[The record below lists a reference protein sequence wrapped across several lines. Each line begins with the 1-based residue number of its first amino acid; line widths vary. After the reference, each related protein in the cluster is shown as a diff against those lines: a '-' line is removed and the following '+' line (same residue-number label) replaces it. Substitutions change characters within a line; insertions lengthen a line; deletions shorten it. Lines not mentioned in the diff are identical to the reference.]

1 MRALSLLCMVV
12 AAFVATGPSAMVVR
26 ADELYPRCSGN
37 ELSAKVAGTQ
47 EKSLYKTYG
56 KAQTLLVECLAFE
69 IKSMSPKGVC
79 EVAHQTMLPFGLYI
93 RAKGTFANNIPY
105 IDRFDVK
112 DVVGGSINRL
122 TVTTPVDAEFE
133 LIFENKNT
141 NPDCLMSAR
150 AIFTHTL
157 VSGSQNDNLPTIVNL
172 DPRTAYEGSATNL
185 VVKHSTNNHADAL
198 LFLVPVEDNC
208 ASSNSATNLKPVTD
222 AKLLSKYLSQ
232 FEASADKF
240 SVWTSPNPR
249 HDNYK
254 VCASVDTRDKGNEIA
269 LLTVF
274 GGNPMYFE
282 VAKGSGDQG
291 KVYTNSPIT
300 LRFHGYD
307 LDTRP
312 YKDMAKLVDEAATC
326 DANPAGGVPLATDL
340 GPADSYGP
348 NTVITEWTFSIVKD
362 GGYKVCYKRFGAPWI
377 DVPSIDDLPP
387 GAVQVPTTTTRPPI
401 PTNPRSKTSCPLASP
416 RDSLPKYSNNYLKL
430 TFKQSTIP
438 SYFRT
443 LLAEVLCVPQS
454 AIVFPVPVDTTKSG
468 AGILY
473 LDIECDGQ
481 ACGSQDRKDYLL
493 EIANNPQSNSDFNS
507 LMVALVEEVSTS
519 GIITRNNHHLTGE
532 EAAAL
537 KRKGYFFVIGCFTL
551 IAIAAIAVYG
561 VIQFR
566 KNQHHFIQFGIDDDD
581 EIEVQDGAAPARTAT
596 QASTV

>member
-1 MRALSLLCMVV
+1 MRALSLLFLLAAAV
-12 AAFVATGPSAMVVR
+12 ASVGR

-37 ELSAKVAGTQ
+37 ELSVKAAGSQ
-47 EKSLYKTYG
+47 EKSLFKTYG

-69 IKSMSPKGVC
+69 IKSMSARGVC
-79 EVAHQTMLPFGLYI
+79 EVAHQTMLPFNLYI
-93 RAKGTFANNIPY
+93 RARGTLANNIPY
-105 IDRFDVK
+105 VDRFDVK

-122 TVTTPVDAEFE
+122 TVTAPVDAEFE

-157 VSGSQNDNLPTIVNL
+157 VAGSQNDNLPTIVNL
-172 DPRTAYEGSATNL
+172 DPRTAYEGSPTNL
-185 VVKHSTNNHADAL
+185 VVKHSNNNHADAL
-198 LFLVPVEDNC
+198 LFLVPVEDAC
-208 ASSNSATNLKPVTD
+208 ATSTAATNLKPVTD
-222 AKLLSKYLSQ
+222 AKQLAKYLTP
-232 FEASADKF
+232 FEGSADKY
-240 SVWTSPNPR
+240 SVWTSPNP
-249 HDNYK
+249 HTDNYK
-254 VCASVDTRDKGNEIA
+254 VCASVDARDKGNEIA

-312 YKDMAKLVDEAATC
+312 YKDMAKLVEESATC

-348 NTVITEWTFSIVKD
+348 NTVITEWTFAIVKD

-401 PTNPRSKTSCPLASP
+401 PTNPRTKGSCPLASP
-416 RDSLPKYSNNYLKL
+416 RDTHPKYSNNYLKL
-430 TFKQSTIP
+430 TLRHATLPTF
-438 SYFRT
+438 FRS
-443 LLAEVLCVPQS
+443 LLSEVLCVPQS
-454 AIVFPVPVDTTKSG
+454 AIVFPIPVDSSRGGTTV
-468 AGILY
+468 LY
-473 LDIECDGQ
+473 LDIDCDGVS
-481 ACGSQDRKDYLL
+481 CGSQDRKDYLL
-493 EIANNPQSNSDFNS
+493 EIANSPRPPADYSS

-519 GIITRNNHHLTGE
+519 GIVTRNNHYLGSP
-532 EAAAL
+532 EA
-537 KRKGYFFVIGCFTL
+537 KSYFIIGCLT
-551 IAIAAIAVYG
+551 IIIVVAVAVYG
-561 VIQFR
+561 IIQLR

-581 EIEVQDGAAPARTAT
+581 DEIEVQDAAPRTAAG
-596 QASTV
+596 ASNV